1 MNQKALEYL
10 KSLQESHSKAVNLSY
25 NDLDLQEYLCPDSN
39 MTNKEKAFA
48 FAARSH
54 MLDLKGNFK
63 YGKDNINC
71 SLGCN
76 QMEDQPHLLS
86 CPVINSQQETNDYS
100 DLFGTNPEKT
110 ELITKKLMIK
120 FNEFKTTVHR
130 QSQPNAASTDNIDDN
145 NVNIDVIH
153 VVELDFFESSSH
165 LRSVKRLI
173 TRRPS
178 ST

>member
-1 MNQKALEYL
+1 MVSFERYASSPVENVQFPLFGRIKEPQKDLFL
-10 KSLQESHSKAVNLSY
+10 SSPKESWQILPQKVDRQKL
-25 NDLDLQEYLCPDSN
+25 LFL
-39 MTNKEKAFA
+39 
-48 FAARSH
+48 
-54 MLDLKGNFK
+54 

-110 ELITKKLMIK
+110 ELITNKLMIK

-153 VVELDFFESSSH
+153 VVELD
-165 LRSVKRLI
+165 
-173 TRRPS
+173 
-178 ST
+178 